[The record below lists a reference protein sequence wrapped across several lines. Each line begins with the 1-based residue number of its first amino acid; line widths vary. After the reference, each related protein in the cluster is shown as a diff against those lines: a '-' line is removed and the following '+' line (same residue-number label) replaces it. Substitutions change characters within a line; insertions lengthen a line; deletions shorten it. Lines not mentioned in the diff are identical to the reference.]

1 LSLGKQASSMMP
13 PEPMTASK
21 LERWTK
27 DSQKLMQQAE
37 SAFNGPEMAAA
48 VLQMRRATAI
58 AVNCTKGVV
67 DAAGRQAGK
76 PKPSRRSTKTGA
88 SPDQAEWLDELSV
101 GRGRETDIDKFTKFQ
116 LQLQKEARDKK
127 REAAA
132 GAGRGSRGGAGGAAI
147 NTEVR

>member
-1 LSLGKQASSMMP
+1 MMP
-13 PEPMTASK
+13 PEPMTANK
-21 LERWTK
+21 LERWAK

-76 PKPSRRSTKTGA
+76 PKPSRRSTKT
-88 SPDQAEWLDELSV
+88 V
-101 GRGRETDIDKFTKFQ
+101 GRVSAPP
-116 LQLQKEARDKK
+116 LLPPARA
-127 REAAA
+127 RCTRLRC
-132 GAGRGSRGGAGGAAI
+132 AGRLAGSGGVA
-147 NTEVR
+147 R